1 MDIIIEIR
9 RKQEMKIQTVITKI
23 NVLTQPEK
31 NQKRKV
37 NLSNKLR
44 LIIMKNKVTFLTE
57 IKEFSQ
63 IIIKIHRLEW
73 IRCKIQGKNQ
83 QEEISQQ

>member
-1 MDIIIEIR
+1 MMDIIIEIR

-63 IIIKIHRLEW
+63 IIIKIHRLE
-73 IRCKIQGKNQ
+73 
-83 QEEISQQ
+83 